1 MAPPGPYS
9 LITLQAKSTYRSR
22 AAALLLIFVFLTAAA
37 CGNQSSSE
45 SGNTQGQ
52 KSQTQASKTS
62 ATNIAAATTSKP
74 PSKSKTTKK
83 SASGGGEE
91 TVKAVKPED
100 VLSKKERT
108 GVPKFSKWTDKGG
121 DVPKIANTSDSSV
134 GAIPAVKPF
143 NFGRDPGGPDDKTLY
158 LTVPRLGIQDAP
170 VFDAATEDKLK
181 ESMIHVPSTGFPW
194 QKDANTYIAGHRI
207 GYEGTGSWH
216 IFYDLDQVVPG
227 DEIVIKDANGG
238 EYDYNVTKQVVVP
251 PDNVGIMEPVP
262 GKSLISLQTCTL
274 PDYTERVVVQG
285 ELINKTTGSQ
295 S

>member
-1 MAPPGPYS
+1 M
-9 LITLQAKSTYRSR
+9 QAKGIYRSR
-22 AAALLLIFVFLTAAA
+22 VAALLLIFVFLAATA
-37 CGNQSSSE
+37 CGNQSSTD
-45 SGNTQGQ
+45 SGGTQN
-52 KSQTQASKTS
+52 QAQESKTN
-62 ATNIAAATTSKP
+62 APTTITTETTKTTGDTKKP
-74 PSKSKTTKK
+74 EDTKK
-83 SASGGGEE
+83 SSDTKKESASGDSEK
-91 TVKAVKPED
+91 TVKAIKPGD

-108 GVPKFSKWTDKGG
+108 GIPKFSKWDDKGG

-158 LTVPRLGIQDAP
+158 LTVPRLGITDAP
-170 VFDAATEDKLK
+170 VFDSATEDKLK
-181 ESMIHVPSTGFPW
+181 ESVIHVPATGFPW
-194 QKDANTYIAGHRI
+194 QQDANTYIAGHRI

-227 DEIVIKDANGG
+227 DEIILKDADGVV
-238 EYDYNVTKQVVVP
+238 YDYNVTKQVVVP

-285 ELINKTTGSQ
+285 ELVDKTT
-295 S
+295 